1 MALTKEQMAVVKEN
15 GIHLTPEDKEQIDSL
30 TIDGELAPD
39 ALERIGGGFKISR
52 NTTITLGIILLL
64 GSVAAAGGWA
74 YKNRNRGNQTIGKFP
89 LAIKGAPNGMP
100 HEDGQTNVVPATS
113 VLRQTGIE
121 QDMVYVPAGEN
132 SPVKARAL
140 NGQRIKPAPGQPPV
154 SGT

>member
-1 MALTKEQMAVVKEN
+1 MALTKEQLAVVKEN

-74 YKNRNRGNQTIGKFP
+74 YKNRNRGNQAIGKFP
-89 LAIKGAPNGMP
+89 LAIKAAPSNQAAEASTTGARSGIGNL
-100 HEDGQTNVVPATS
+100 DQTRG
-113 VLRQTGIE
+113 LRQGTRVRADGTVETFWE
-121 QDMVYVPAGEN
+121 QDGKKVEKPDGV
-132 SPVKARAL
+132 S
-140 NGQRIKPAPGQPPV
+140 PAPG
-154 SGT
+154 T